1 MLIGLAAVTALTWY
15 RASRQAIRP
24 FEAVGW
30 TIVWG
35 VAAVIV
41 CLPRLTTFFAQLVGV
56 GRGVDLVIYIS
67 IFVLFLLV
75 FHLHLIHDQIE
86 KSLTDLVRHDALRSL
101 STKQEV
107 ERVREPAPQSI
118 QSEPHV

>member
-1 MLIGLAAVTALTWY
+1 MLSGLAAVTVLTWY

-30 TIVWG
+30 TMLWG

-41 CLPRLTTFFAQLVGV
+41 CLPRITTFFAELVGV

-75 FHLHLIHDQIE
+75 FHVHLIHDQIE
-86 KSLTDLVRHDALRSL
+86 KSLTDLVRYDALRAL
-101 STKQEV
+101 PPTHEL
-107 ERVREPAPQSI
+107 EPKPS
-118 QSEPHV
+118 SDKNELHG